1 MKIRI
6 SDQSL
11 RIRLSQQE
19 AQSLHAGA
27 TLSTHLCLNA
37 LDEFAFDLKTWHLAI
52 GEVNSERN
60 KLTVS
65 IPLEAAHQLA
75 TIPGYRFIAEQS
87 ADNNKPLQLE
97 IEIDLA
103 KEKNT

>member
-19 AQSLHAGA
+19 ADSLYAGA
-27 TLSTHLCLNA
+27 TLSTRLSLNA
-37 LDEFAFDLKTWHLAI
+37 LDEFEFELKTWHLAI
-52 GEVNSERN
+52 GEVNAERN
-60 KLTVS
+60 KLIAS

-75 TIPGYRFIAEQS
+75 TIPGYRFIAEQ
-87 ADNNKPLQLE
+87 ATDNNKPLELE

>member
-11 RIRLSQQE
+11 RIRLSQEE
-19 AQSLHAGA
+19 AQSLHSGA
-27 TLSTHLCLNA
+27 TLSTRLCLNA
-37 LDEFAFDLKTWHLAI
+37 LDEFELELKTWHLAI
-52 GEVNSERN
+52 GEVSTERN

-75 TIPGYRFIAEQS
+75 TIPGCRYISEQAAE
-87 ADNNKPLQLE
+87 NNKPLQLE

>member
-11 RIRLSQQE
+11 RIRLSRHE
-19 AQSLHAGA
+19 AEA
-27 TLSTHLCLNA
+27 LCNEEVLTTELTLNA
-37 LDEFAFDLKTWHLAI
+37 LDQFVIELRTWHLAI
-52 GEVNSERN
+52 GEVNSERH
-60 KLTVS
+60 KLIAS
-65 IPLEAAHQLA
+65 IPLEAAQQLA
-75 TIPGYRFIAEQS
+75 STSGYRFSNEQAS
-87 ADNNKPLQLE
+87 NKTEPLLLE

>member
-19 AQSLHAGA
+19 AQSLNAGA
-27 TLSTHLCLNA
+27 TLSTSLCLNA

-52 GEVNSERN
+52 GEVNSEKN

-65 IPLEAAHQLA
+65 IPMDAAHQLTSTSGYIFHSEQA
-75 TIPGYRFIAEQS
+75 TDIK
-87 ADNNKPLQLE
+87 KPLELR

>member
-27 TLSTHLCLNA
+27 TLSIHLCLNA

-65 IPLEAAHQLA
+65 IPMEAAHQLA
-75 TIPGYRFIAEQS
+75 TTSGYIFRSEQA
-87 ADNNKPLQLE
+87 ADIKKSLELE
-97 IEIDLA
+97 IEIDLT

>member
-19 AQSLHAGA
+19 AESLHAG
-27 TLSTHLCLNA
+27 TSLSTSLNLNA
-37 LDEFAFDLKTWHLAI
+37 LDQFAIELKVWHLAI
-52 GEVNSERN
+52 GEVNTERN
-60 KLTVS
+60 KLIAS
-65 IPLEAAHQLA
+65 IPVEAAHQLA
-75 TIPGYRFIAEQS
+75 TIPGYRFIAEQA
-87 ADNNKPLQLE
+87 ADNNKPLELE

>member
-11 RIRLSQQE
+11 RIRLSQEE
-19 AQSLHAGA
+19 AQSLHSGA
-27 TLSTHLCLNA
+27 TLSARLCLNA
-37 LDEFAFDLKTWHLAI
+37 LDEFEFELKKWHLAI
-52 GEVNSERN
+52 GEVNAERN
-60 KLTVS
+60 KLIAS

-75 TIPGYRFIAEQS
+75 STRGYIFRSEQA
-87 ADNNKPLQLE
+87 ADKNKPLELE